1 MDSSIRDQLD
11 TLKMTVENT
20 SRSTVPLWL
29 RETLAETVSGMLQD
43 DVSDFHVVNKLIGG
57 LRAIGDVLS
66 LSDDDIIISQMVS
79 IIDQVQHGNL
89 NP

>member
-43 DVSDFHVVNKLIGG
+43 DVSEIHVVNKLIGG

-79 IIDQVQHGNL
+79 IIDQIQHGNL